1 MYQMNRRAPHKK
13 QIADDLLSRFP
24 KAPTKTLA
32 RMAYKAHP
40 SVWLNLDNARSYFRH
55 RRGAH
60 GQKNRAETA
69 DKSHFRTPQKPGDP
83 FGRMPP
89 QLREFEDW
97 GPVKFLGPLRA
108 LIISDLHIPYYDR
121 EATICALKYGQE
133 LGADTILLNG
143 DVADFFA
150 LSFWENDPRKRDFP
164 QEIRDTKDF
173 LRSVRDLFPK
183 ARIIYKLGNHEERMI
198 RYMRVKAPEL
208 LGLPEF
214 EIESVL
220 GLADNDIQVVKDNR
234 PIKFGGLNVIHGHE
248 YRFAITNPV
257 NPARGL
263 FLRGKTNAICG
274 HFHQSSQ
281 HSERSLDQKVL
292 STWSVGC
299 LSDLHPEYR
308 PINNWNHG
316 FMVVQIDK
324 SGAFEVGNLRI
335 VNGKAYY

>member
-1 MYQMNRRAPHKK
+1 MNRSASHKK
-13 QIADDLLSRFP
+13 EIADDFLSRFP
-24 KAPTKTLA
+24 KAGTLTLA
-32 RMAYKAHP
+32 RMAYNAHP
-40 SVWLNLDNARSYFRH
+40 SVWSNLDVARHYFRS
-55 RRGAH
+55 RRGAN
-60 GQKNRAETA
+60 GLQTRRDTK

-83 FGRMPP
+83 FGRLPA
-89 QLREFEDW
+89 QLRDFDEW
-97 GPVKFLGPLRA
+97 GAVQFHGPLRS
-108 LIISDLHIPYYDR
+108 LIICDPHIPYYNK
-121 EATICALKYGQE
+121 AAIVCALKYGQE
-133 LGADTILLNG
+133 LGADMVLLDG
-143 DVADFFA
+143 DIADFFG
-150 LSFWENDPRKRDFP
+150 LSFWENDPRKRNFP
-164 QEIRDTKDF
+164 SEIRDVKDF
-173 LRSVRDLFPK
+173 LGVVRSVFPK

-220 GLADNDIQVVKDNR
+220 GLAENDIQLVKDNR
-234 PIKFGGLNVIHGHE
+234 PIKLGGLNIIHGHE
-248 YRFAITNPV
+248 YRFAISNPV

-299 LSDLHPEYR
+299 LCDLHPEYR

-316 FMVVQIDK
+316 FMVVHVDK
-324 SGAFEVGNLRI
+324 NDAFEVGNLRI